1 MTRWLIAFAGVAGAV
16 AVGFGAFGAHA
27 LRKKLPED
35 RLANLELGVRYLYFH
50 IPALLAV
57 AWLSSGFP
65 CGGNLFTTIAAW
77 SFVGGMVL
85 FSGSLITL
93 ALTGERRWGRVT
105 PVGGVLLLV
114 GWVALIG
121 AGLTVTSA
129 APAGPFIRS
138 FLQTC

>member
-1 MTRWLIAFAGVAGAV
+1 MSTWLVAAAGVAGLV

-35 RLANLELGVRYLYFH
+35 RLATLELGVRYLFFH

-65 CGGNLFTTIAAW
+65 CGGNLFTTIAEW
-77 SFVGGMVL
+77 SFVLGMVL
-85 FSGSLITL
+85 FSGSLIVL

-105 PVGGVLLLV
+105 PVGGMLLLI
-114 GWVALIG
+114 GWAALIG
-121 AGLTVTSA
+121 AGLTVTFSSA
-129 APAGPFIRS
+129 GGIAQLVS
-138 FLQTC
+138 C

>member
-27 LRKKLPED
+27 LRAKLPDD
-35 RLANLELGVRYLYFH
+35 RLATLELGVRYLFFH
-50 IPALLAV
+50 IPPLLAV

-77 SFVGGMVL
+77 SFVLGMVL

-93 ALTGERRWGRVT
+93 ALTGEKRWGRVT
-105 PVGGVLLLV
+105 PVGGVLLLI
-114 GWVALIG
+114 GWAALIG
-121 AGLTVTSA
+121 AGLTVTSSS
-129 APAGPFIRS
+129 AGDIAQLVS
-138 FLQTC
+138 C